1 MTNEQK
7 LVEEF
12 HRAFELTINTKPI
25 LPELD
30 VLLLRVKL
38 ISEEC
43 IELIDALGERDLV
56 KVADGIA
63 DVLYVVY
70 GTAVTCGID
79 VEPLFSEIH
88 RSNMSKIGGIKR
100 DDGKVLK
107 PDTYSPPDVAKILQM
122 QMVDKHEK

>member
-122 QMVDKHEK
+122 QMVGQHEK

>member
-88 RSNMSKIGGIKR
+88 RSNMTKVGGTKR

-122 QMVDKHEK
+122 QTADQHEK

>member
-88 RSNMSKIGGIKR
+88 RSNMTKVGGTKR

-122 QMVDKHEK
+122 QMVDQHEK